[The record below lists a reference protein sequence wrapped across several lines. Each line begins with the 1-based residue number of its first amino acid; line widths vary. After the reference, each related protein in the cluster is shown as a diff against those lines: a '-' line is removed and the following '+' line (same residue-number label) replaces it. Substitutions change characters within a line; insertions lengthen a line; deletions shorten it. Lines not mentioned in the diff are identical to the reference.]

1 VSPLGS
7 LPRFELFLL
16 RIALWTL
23 VLLPFWDDR
32 LLLGIGA
39 IAGKGSVFLVAMIAG
54 VLVAQQGERKIVE
67 YLERGWY
74 LSSC

>member
-32 LLLGIGA
+32 LLLVMGA
-39 IAGKGSVFLVAMIAG
+39 IAGKGSVFFVAM
-54 VLVAQQGERKIVE
+54 VADDFVQQGERKIVE
-67 YLERGWY
+67 YLERGWW